1 MAVVKKKLFWKV
13 ILVASLLSPFVFFS
27 SGLLPWS
34 DNNAP
39 GRLTQE
45 IIYPI
50 EYSWQSATRFLSEGW
65 RHYFALTHAAKENDE
80 LKAKLNVLGTR
91 ILDFEE
97 QQKEIA
103 RLRSLLGF
111 TERYEKQI
119 TVAEVIGTPRE
130 EPFHTMRISKG
141 DVDEVKIGMPVVT
154 AEGVIGRVIRTG
166 FKFADV
172 QLLVDSNFHLDVL
185 LQRTRVR
192 GVLRGKGHYCLLK
205 LNRRA
210 EIRIGDT
217 VITSGIVGG
226 FPKGLPVGRVVRI
239 SYESD
244 HISQTI
250 TVEPWV
256 DHQRVEE
263 VIVLQN
269 SDKEINKMRETVG
282 KGWFK
287 KSLEGGVGG

>member
-34 DNNAP
+34 DNNTP
-39 GRLTQE
+39 GRITQE
-45 IIYPI
+45 VIYPV
-50 EYSWQSATRFLSEGW
+50 EYTWQSTTRFFSDTW
-65 RHYFALTHAAKENDE
+65 HHYFALSGASKENEE
-80 LKAKLNVLGTR
+80 LKAKLNSLGTK

-103 RLRSLLGF
+103 RLRNLLGF
-111 TERYEKQI
+111 TERYDKQL

-141 DVDEVKIGMPVVT
+141 DMDEVKIGMPVVT
-154 AEGVIGRVIRTG
+154 AEGVVGRVIRTG
-166 FKFADV
+166 FKFSDV

-192 GVLRGKGHYCLLK
+192 GVLRGKGHHCLLK